1 MKVGASPEQIAAVQA
16 ELMNDPAVAQLR
28 SVSQQEA
35 FSQYRCLFADRPD
48 LLEGSSADTLPAS
61 FRLDLV
67 PGTDPATLN
76 DRYSTLAGV
85 DEVVSNRGPLGR

>member
-1 MKVGASPEQIAAVQA
+1 MKVDASPEQIAAVQA

-61 FRLDLV
+61 FPLDLV

-76 DRYSTLAGV
+76 DRYSTGAGV